1 MSSKQVLAESRQLVQ
16 RGAYPQAIEGFTR
29 ALALSPGHYETR
41 LELAK
46 ANLDWALIQSG
57 KELIDVVPE
66 TLPAVAR
73 HHLTRA
79 ETLLAELLAER
90 PSNLH
95 ALSMMSIIHLVH
107 ERHESALK
115 CVQKALKKDGRDVQL
130 LYNEA
135 YLLHELRR
143 HDEAQR
149 AFRKLL
155 ALHPKNHAGWHMY
168 AESLYLSGQI
178 DAALETYRKS
188 LALNDAKQSETYGA
202 YAGLLKI
209 LGRDEEALTVL
220 REATGLFRSH
230 PVLAFSRATTA
241 LGLGEWREGWCHYV
255 CRTSADRQAA
265 VPADFRFEWSKEI
278 PVAIK
283 YDQGLGDELFF
294 LRFAPALAE
303 AGMRI
308 AYATQAKLLPMLEG
322 MACLESV
329 EAVSDEAAGR
339 YDALVGDLPLLADMR
354 DSSDIPPPLPLS
366 IDGER
371 QRQLRQAL
379 EAFGPPPYLG
389 ITWQAG
395 VEKSDRAR
403 ENRYRLH
410 KLISPADLGEIAR
423 IWPGTVVV
431 LQRTP
436 KPEDLAAFSDAAGR
450 SWLDWSGVN
459 DDLRDALAAL
469 SLLDDYV
476 GVSNT
481 NMHLLAGIGKTARV
495 LVPSPPEWRWM
506 AQGDTSPWF
515 PGFRIYRQSQDQ
527 SWGNALTRVK
537 NDLGLINLEREM
549 PQ

>member
-115 CVQKALKKDGRDVQL
+115 CVQKALKKDGRDAQL

-168 AESLYLSGQI
+168 AESLYSSGQT
-178 DAALETYRKS
+178 DGALETYRKTLGLS
-188 LALNDAKQSETYGA
+188 DAKQSETYGA
-202 YAGLLKI
+202 YTGLLKI
-209 LGRDEEALTVL
+209 LGRDEEALAVL
-220 REATGLFRSH
+220 REATSRFSAH

-265 VPADFRFEWSKEI
+265 VPADFRFEWSKDI

-294 LRFAPALAE
+294 LRFAPALAK

-308 AYATQAKLLPMLEG
+308 AYATQAKLLPMLEE
-322 MACLESV
+322 MACLESAV
-329 EAVSDEAAGR
+329 AVSDEAAGR
-339 YDALVGDLPLLADMR
+339 FDALVGDLPLLADMR

-366 IDGER
+366 VDGER
-371 QRQLRQAL
+371 QVQLRQAL

-395 VEKSDRAR
+395 VEKSERAR

-410 KLISPADLGEIAR
+410 KQISPADLGGIAR
-423 IWPGTVVV
+423 IWPGSVVV
-431 LQRTP
+431 LQRSP
-436 KPEDLAAFSDAAGR
+436 KPQDLAAFSDAAGR

-527 SWGNALTRVK
+527 SWGDALARLK
-537 NDLGLINLEREM
+537 NDLGLINLERGM